1 MLYNDILSIS
11 ELAFWDLRCYCL
23 KDMFHEASK
32 VFRCNIV
39 LKELWGKRKSDNCQ
53 TTTQKKKKRK
63 QVVLFSIFLTLLCSL
78 CLLKLSC

>member
-53 TTTQKKKKRK
+53 TTTQKKRKKENK
-63 QVVLFSIFLTLLCSL
+63 LFYFPFSSHCYAPFVF
-78 CLLKLSC
+78 